1 MTITL
6 VNELFSTN
14 DFAEN
19 ATVYTTS
26 GSGTGSVIPV
36 IFDDGYQE
44 GIVGGMAYQNAS
56 PRVQLRTSDVSSSA
70 LVVDSLVVLRSINY
84 RVMRLD
90 DDGTGVTV
98 LHLSKEAIVS

>member
-6 VNELFSTN
+6 TDPLFSTD

-19 ATVYTTS
+19 ATVYETS

-44 GIVGGMAYQNAS
+44 GIVGGMAYQNAD
-56 PRVQLRTSDVSSSA
+56 PRVTVRTSDVSS

-84 RVMRLD
+84 RVRTID
-90 DDGTGVTV
+90 DDGTGVSV
-98 LHLSKEAIVS
+98 LHLSREAIVQ